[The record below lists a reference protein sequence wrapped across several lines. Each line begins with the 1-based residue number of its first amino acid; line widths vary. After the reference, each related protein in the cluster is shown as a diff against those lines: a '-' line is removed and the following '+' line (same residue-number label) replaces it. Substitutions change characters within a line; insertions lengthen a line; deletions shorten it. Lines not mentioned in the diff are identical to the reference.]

1 MEQLKQAIRQ
11 FIEERG
17 WEGQYNLQKDLA
29 LSLTLEANEL
39 LECFQWKTSKEAVSA
54 KRTEILEELADVFIY
69 AIQMADA
76 MDADVE
82 TIVKEKLTKNALKY
96 PAKHI

>member
-1 MEQLKQAIRQ
+1 MEQLKQTIRQ

-29 LSLTLEANEL
+29 VSLTLEANEL

-76 MDADVE
+76 MDVDVE
-82 TIVKEKLTKNALKY
+82 TIVNEKLAKNAVKY

>member
-1 MEQLKQAIRQ
+1 MEQLKQTIRQ

-29 LSLTLEANEL
+29 VSLTLEANEL

-82 TIVKEKLTKNALKY
+82 TIVNEKLAKNAVKY